1 VNPAEI
7 IALVQMVIQFL
18 LQLFGKQPASVADYI
33 AGRDVGTIFRPFVMA
48 YRKQKLKAFV
58 NGYAVLHGLNAEQ
71 AYDAVLIE
79 LKKMGV
85 ADIVKVAATLPSK

>member
-1 VNPAEI
+1 MNPAEI

-18 LQLFGKQPASVADYI
+18 LQLFGKQPSGVADYI
-33 AGRDVGTIFRPFVMA
+33 AGRDVGAIFRPFVLA
-48 YRKQKLKAFV
+48 YRKQKLKTFII
-58 NGYAVLHGLNAEQ
+58 GYAVLHGLNADQ

-85 ADIVKVAATLPSK
+85 ADILKVSAQLPSK